1 MWHGLNLSAN
11 HPVPIA
17 YQARLCSPLRQF
29 VIGRMR
35 NGPRRGVP
43 HTADFHVSRRV
54 GCLQVGRFH
63 FQGRFDERGGNPRN
77 VGQAITRATG
87 D

>member
-17 YQARLCSPLRQF
+17 YQARLCSPLCQF
-29 VIGRMR
+29 VIERMR
-35 NGPRRGVP
+35 NSTRRGVP
-43 HTADFHVSRRV
+43 HTADLHVSRRV
-54 GCLQVGRFH
+54 GCLQTGRFH
-63 FQGRFDERGGNPRN
+63 LQGRFDERGGNPRN
-77 VGQAITRATG
+77 VGKAITCSTR